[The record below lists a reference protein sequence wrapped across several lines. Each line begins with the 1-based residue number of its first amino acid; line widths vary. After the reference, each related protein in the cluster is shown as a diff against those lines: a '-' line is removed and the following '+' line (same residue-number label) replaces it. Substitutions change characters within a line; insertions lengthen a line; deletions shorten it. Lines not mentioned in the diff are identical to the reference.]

1 MPQSLSE
8 IAIEQL
14 SIDQRLQLIAVLW
27 DSLPDSPESLPIP
40 KWHKQEIDW
49 RIATADAS
57 PELAIPWEQVQARLR
72 RKP

>member
-8 IAIEQL
+8 IAIEKL
-14 SIDQRLQLIAVLW
+14 SIDQRLQLIADLW
-27 DSLPDSPESLPIP
+27 DSIPESVPMP
-40 KWHKQEIDW
+40 EWHKQEIE
-49 RIATADAS
+49 RRVATADAS